1 MANDRIE
8 QYLEAILEKLNDG
21 TETGVPVPAW
31 RIEQYLAAIYDK
43 CGGGAS
49 GGGVL
54 VVHEVETG
62 GDPVLDKNYNEIVAA
77 METGLVILES
87 KHGESTYSDI
97 VQSAYKVDNVYRV
110 DFVVG
115 SNINQMFHYE
125 GQSATGALSYMS
137 DIQ

>member
-43 CGGGAS
+43 CGGGS

-54 VVHEVETG
+54 VVNGTWNDLETELILDKTWQEIHDG
-62 GDPVLDKNYNEIVAA
+62 GFGVVKMPTGDDIAYMPIINVYVGFGGSSYGVVTIQEGDEYIQAVRFIASSASGYPVL
-77 METGLVILES
+77 S
-87 KHGESTYSDI
+87 
-97 VQSAYKVDNVYRV
+97 
-110 DFVVG
+110 
-115 SNINQMFHYE
+115 
-125 GQSATGALSYMS
+125 LS
-137 DIQ
+137 